1 MIVDEVDQRFYVAD
15 SGIPGGGNGLF
26 AKVPLAAGDR
36 FEVIGVLIRR
46 DSVTDRCTH
55 FCDQHKFRIGDDLL
69 LIPMGYGGMA
79 NHSASPNME
88 KVFEG
93 DRVFLRMLRPIE
105 PGEELFFSY
114 HPYAQDR
121 FGFH

>member
-1 MIVDEVDQRFYVAD
+1 MIVDEVDERFYVAD
-15 SGIPGGGNGLF
+15 SGIPNSGNGLF

-36 FEVIGVLIRR
+36 FEVIGVLVRR
-46 DSVTDRCTH
+46 DSETDRCTH
-55 FCDQHKFRIGDDLL
+55 FADEHKFRVGDDLL

-79 NHSASPNME
+79 NHSATPNME

-93 DRVFLRMLRPIE
+93 DRVFLRMLRAIE
-105 PGEELFFSY
+105 PGEELFFFY